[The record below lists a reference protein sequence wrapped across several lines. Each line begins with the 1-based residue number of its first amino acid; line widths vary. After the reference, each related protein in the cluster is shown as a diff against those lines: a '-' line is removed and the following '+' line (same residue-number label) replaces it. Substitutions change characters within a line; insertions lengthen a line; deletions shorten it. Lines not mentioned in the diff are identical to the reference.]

1 MSPEEVAAIR
11 FDRVSKSLG
20 EERILDDVSFAVP
33 RGTAL
38 SILGRRG
45 AGKTIALKLSIGLGK
60 PDHGRVLIYGED
72 VNTLDPPEL
81 LRLRRSTGFVFQN
94 SAVFDSVTVAEN
106 IALPLRYNSGMAKA
120 EINEKVHQHLLQV
133 GLERDG
139 NKMPDKLSVGMRK
152 LLGFAR
158 ALASDPAILLLDDPW
173 NGVDS
178 TTAASIRKLLLDLKQ
193 NRQTTLLIIANRISA
208 VRTISDQV
216 AVLDGGRLL
225 ACGPFT
231 EVERCEHS
239 LVQQFLS
246 QEDF

>member
-1 MSPEEVAAIR
+1 MIQHETAAVR
-11 FDRVSKSLG
+11 FDRVSKEIG
-20 EERILDDVSFAVP
+20 TERILEEVSFIVP

-45 AGKTIALKLSIGLGK
+45 AGKTTVLKLAIGLAK
-60 PDHGRVLIYGED
+60 PDRGNIYINGED
-72 VNTLDPPEL
+72 VNALDPAEL
-81 LRLRRSTGFVFQN
+81 LRVRRSTGFVFQN
-94 SAVFDSVTVAEN
+94 SAVFDSVTVSEN
-106 IALPLRYNSGMAKA
+106 IALPLRYNSGMRKRD
-120 EINEKVHQHLLQV
+120 IDEKVQHHLLQV

-139 NKMPDKLSVGMRK
+139 HRMPDTLSVGMRK

-173 NGVDS
+173 NGVDAS
-178 TTAASIRKLLLDLKQ
+178 TAASILVLLLDLKQ
-193 NRQTTLLIIANRISA
+193 TQRTTLLIIANKISA
-208 VRTISDQV
+208 VRSISDQI

-225 ACGPFT
+225 TCGSLT

-239 LVQQFLS
+239 LVKQFLS